1 MLGSLIQFQFSYAR
15 NWPFGAAV
23 AMFLLS
29 LVILVLFFNA
39 HINKRHREYEN
50 SWLKNQ
56 NLDMFWD
63 FSWILVGGTAIF
75 FGFLYIPIF
84 VLVCYSFNSSK
95 FAMIWTGFSF
105 RWYAKLFSN
114 DDIQNAALN
123 SLIVAF
129 AAAPMAT
136 IIATFSALV
145 LVRGGDFRAK
155 ELSNGLITL
164 PLMVPEIVTAVAT
177 LIFFCIS
184 WN

>member
-1 MLGSLIQFQFSYAR
+1 MNHGDKKIKFRHVWNF
-15 NWPFGAAV
+15 PGFGG
-23 AMFLLS
+23 
-29 LVILVLFFNA
+29 
-39 HINKRHREYEN
+39 
-50 SWLKNQ
+50 W
-56 NLDMFWD
+56 
-63 FSWILVGGTAIF
+63 TAIF

-114 DDIQNAALN
+114 DDIQTAALN

-129 AAAPMAT
+129 SAAPLAT
-136 IIATFSALV
+136 IIATFSALAI
-145 LVRGGDFRAK
+145 VRGGEFRSK

-177 LIFFCIS
+177 LIFFASLGINFGLINVIIAHTVFCIPFAFMPIKAALEAMDP
-184 WN
+184 N

>member
-1 MLGSLIQFQFSYAR
+1 MYHKDKKIKFRHVWNFPG
-15 NWPFGAAV
+15 FGG
-23 AMFLLS
+23 
-29 LVILVLFFNA
+29 
-39 HINKRHREYEN
+39 
-50 SWLKNQ
+50 W
-56 NLDMFWD
+56 
-63 FSWILVGGTAIF
+63 TAIF

-114 DDIQNAALN
+114 DDIQTAALN

-129 AAAPMAT
+129 SAAPLAT
-136 IIATFSALV
+136 IIATFSALAI
-145 LVRGGDFRAK
+145 VRGGEFRSK

-177 LIFFCIS
+177 LIFFASLGINFGLINVIIAHTVFCIPLPLCP
-184 WN
+184 